1 MKKNNR
7 YIREEEYE
15 MPNNQ
20 SSKFLKQIS
29 DSIKEAEEIIE
40 MFNQQDSSAKVFKMI
55 ETDITKLTEALYSL
69 KNVLGENQIS
79 GDELLQYELNRRL
92 PVLVLSL
99 KQIKEEAMRFAND
112 ESDLKSFVYA
122 VAEEVRKVNNVRN
135 IIENIL
141 VEFDGETLKEDVI
154 VTRAANL
161 ARDYEHKTKPNE
173 VEAIKNKLGK
183 GTESFSSFYVGKN
196 EDGELEY
203 WGMKGD
209 PSYSLL
215 DTRVYKIKTPKE
227 EKTGKF
233 GKFNI
238 FEEEDDKYFK
248 EARVVSKSAAQ
259 LNIKYK
265 KKENSKLFKTI
276 ESSISNLKIDEKE
289 KEDLKKII
297 INYFDNSFAFG
308 WYSGIY
314 EMYEALNQIEQL

>member
-40 MFNQQDSSAKVFKMI
+40 MFNQQDSSAKVFNMI

-69 KNVLGENQIS
+69 KNILGENQIS

-112 ESDLKSFVYA
+112 ESDLKRFVYA

-141 VEFDGETLKEDVI
+141 VEFDGETLKEDAI

-233 GKFNI
+233 GKFKF
-238 FEEEDDKYFK
+238 FEEEGVK
-248 EARVVSKSAAQ
+248 ERGVIRKSLVQ
-259 LNIKYK
+259 KFIEMHKRDSDENLKLIKSLI
-265 KKENSKLFKTI
+265 N
-276 ESSISNLKIDEKE
+276 NLKIDVKEKE
-289 KEDLKKII
+289 KLLHTIEKEY
-297 INYFDNSFAFG
+297 YFHAFSYG
-308 WYSGIY
+308 YYSGLEDSY
-314 EMYEALNQIEQL
+314 DKFKVQ

>member
-20 SSKFLKQIS
+20 SSKFLKQIT

-40 MFNQQDSSAKVFKMI
+40 MFNQQDSSAKVFNMI

-122 VAEEVRKVNNVRN
+122 VAEEVRNVNNVRN

-141 VEFDGETLKEDVI
+141 VEFDGETLKEDAI

-215 DTRVYKIKTPKE
+215 DTRVYKIKVPKE

-233 GKFNI
+233 GKFKF
-238 FEEEDDKYFK
+238 FEEENHNN
-248 EARVVSKSAAQ
+248 S
-259 LNIKYK
+259 NK
-265 KKENSKLFKTI
+265 KKDAVEEIAKHYEQDAKKNFQHIKSLVN
-276 ESSISNLKIDEKE
+276 NLNIDEKQ
-289 KEDLKKII
+289 KENLLSHIETYYYTARTCGEYKALSDFYKK
-297 INYFDNSFAFG
+297 
-308 WYSGIY
+308 
-314 EMYEALNQIEQL
+314 Q

>member
-40 MFNQQDSSAKVFKMI
+40 MFNQQDSSAKVFNMI

-141 VEFDGETLKEDVI
+141 VEFDGETLKEDAI

-183 GTESFSSFYVGKN
+183 GTEPFSSFYVGKN

-233 GKFNI
+233 GKFKF
-238 FEEEDDKYFK
+238 FEEGFEKHVETKGEF
-248 EARVVSKSAAQ
+248 EAYSN
-259 LNIKYK
+259 LH
-265 KKENSKLFKTI
+265 KKESEKIIHIIKVIINRF
-276 ESSISNLKIDEKE
+276 KIDE
-289 KEDLKKII
+289 EDKKIL
-297 INYFDNSFAFG
+297 INLIEKDYYEKVFKFGYYLGVRDSYDNKSK
-308 WYSGIY
+308 
-314 EMYEALNQIEQL
+314 

>member
-15 MPNNQ
+15 MANNQ
-20 SSKFLKQIS
+20 SSKFLRQIS
-29 DSIKEAEEIIE
+29 DSIEEAEEIIE
-40 MFNQQDSSAKVFKMI
+40 MFNQQDSSARVFSMI
-55 ETDITKLTEALYSL
+55 KTDITKLTESLYSL

-79 GDELLQYELNRRL
+79 DDELLEYELNRRL
-92 PVLVLSL
+92 PVLVISL
-99 KQIKEEAMRFAND
+99 KKIKEEAMRFAND
-112 ESDLKSFVYA
+112 ESDLKGFVYA
-122 VAEEVRKVNNVRN
+122 VAEEVRKVNNVRS
-135 IIENIL
+135 IIENML
-141 VEFDGETLKEDVI
+141 VEFDGETLKEDAI

-161 ARDYEHKTKPNE
+161 ARDYEHKTKPSE

-183 GTESFSSFYVGKN
+183 GTESFNSFYVGKN

-215 DTRVYKIKTPKE
+215 DTRVYKIKVPKE
-227 EKTGKF
+227 KTNRF

-248 EARVVSKSAAQ
+248 EARVVNKSAAQ
-259 LNIKYK
+259 WYIKHN

-276 ESSISNLKIDEKE
+276 ESSINNLKIDEKE

-297 INYFDNSFAFG
+297 INYFDNSFSFG

-314 EMYEALNQIEQL
+314 EMYKALNQIEQL